1 MKQIIDI
8 NKDKITETQQLK
20 IEISKLKVNI
30 HMLNKELEENKKK
43 LEEKTTNSNNE
54 PRNSVDGIYDD
65 LNELKEKNKSL
76 EEENASL
83 RQKLENE
90 KSKNN
95 DGSSDETE
103 EKKGSK
109 YNLFVSYMTQLLKEM
124 KPTGD
129 KEKYLYNKLKS
140 IIDKEEK
147 EKEKGENTQGKK

>member
-1 MKQIIDI
+1 M
-8 NKDKITETQQLK
+8 N
-20 IEISKLKVNI
+20 N
-30 HMLNKELEENKKK
+30 
-43 LEEKTTNSNNE
+43 NNE
-54 PRNSVDGIYDD
+54 PRNSADGIYDD

-95 DGSSDETE
+95 DGGSDETE